1 MSHQV
6 LIHSYHCHGR
16 QFLTEKF
23 NAFKLIEG
31 SQSSHWLHIL
41 PRRCAVSKAHSKICN
56 SERCSLAHYPR
67 FYFKLTILKIST
79 CSSFKTLA
87 NAETQFSTGLRS
99 TGVGMCVCAQ
109 HEIVCTGGVG
119 DLQKGERYMVYYH
132 SIAEADNMALG
143 IAIWT
148 IFCFL
153 P

>member
-1 MSHQV
+1 MLLQV
-6 LIHSYHCHGR
+6 
-16 QFLTEKF
+16 
-23 NAFKLIEG
+23 
-31 SQSSHWLHIL
+31 
-41 PRRCAVSKAHSKICN
+41 
-56 SERCSLAHYPR
+56 
-67 FYFKLTILKIST
+67 YFKLTILNIST

-87 NAETQFSTGLRS
+87 NAETQFLTGLRL

-109 HEIVCTGGVG
+109 HEIVRTGSVG
-119 DLQKGERYMVYYH
+119 DLQKGEQYMVYYQ